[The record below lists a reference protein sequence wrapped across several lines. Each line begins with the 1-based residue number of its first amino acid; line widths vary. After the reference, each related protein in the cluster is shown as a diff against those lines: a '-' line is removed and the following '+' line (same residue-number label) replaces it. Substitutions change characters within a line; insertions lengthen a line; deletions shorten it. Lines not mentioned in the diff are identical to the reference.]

1 LSRTPAS
8 AGNRKTWTWAGWVKR
23 SALGAAQEIFA
34 GGAGGTDATQFE
46 IGFASSDI
54 LFCWGASTEF
64 LNTTQVFRDV
74 SAWYHIVVSFDT
86 TQATANNRLK
96 LYVNGAEVTTFS
108 TNNRA
113 SLTQNGDFGVNQ
125 AALHT
130 IGRRAS
136 AASWYLN
143 GYLADIYFI
152 DGQALTPSSFTE
164 TDATTGQLI
173 PKAFSGS
180 YGSQGWHLEFAD
192 NSSNTATTLG
202 KDTSGNGNHWLP
214 NNLSIITGGPTSVA
228 SASGALPVYNTTDT
242 YGTTKG
248 TGTRTDANAS
258 SLVLA
263 IPMDG
268 ANNGTTFTD
277 ESSTIKGSGSSKSIT
292 RTNAVTSTAQ
302 SKFYGSSGYFDGN
315 TDYLTT
321 ATSTDFDWRTSAF
334 TIEMWVYNISNTAN
348 YRGGPLQAVYG
359 SPTVDTTDWSF
370 GTDNNGKAKFYYWNG
385 AAQAVTGASTVSLNT
400 WTHVAAT
407 HDGSGSIK
415 VYVNGILDATG
426 TKAGTPDFGGSNSFV
441 VGATNSSWYNG
452 YISDLRIYKGAVKYT
467 SNFNPPSSTQNAAI
481 AAGNDSLVDVPTNGS
496 QTDTGVGGEVRG
508 NYCTWNPL
516 DKASAVSLANGNL
529 DASSTSTGE
538 DKVRGTI
545 AMPVTGKWFYEVTIG
560 STYAGYIGIASAS
573 APLTGGTGAKS
584 YGYNETGRFYT
595 DGSFTSGQFASFVTG
610 DVIGVAVDTDA
621 DTLSFY
627 KNGTQTGTAKS
638 IDGTYQYFPVLNIYS
653 GSFVANFGQRPFAY
667 TAPSGFKALNTANLP
682 TPAVVKSNTVFD
694 TVLWTGN
701 DTGQTIT
708 MPGPFSPDLVWT
720 KTRSTANAHW
730 LFDVIRGTN
739 QGLSSSST
747 TNELTRSSSVTA
759 FGSTGFTL
767 GTSADVNSSAY
778 TYVAWA
784 WDAGSSTDTNNT
796 AGTITPTGVRA
807 NATAGF
813 SIVTYTGTGANAT
826 VGHGLG
832 VAPQMIIVKTR
843 SAGNSWKIYHSGLTS
858 AAYNLEFTTGA
869 QLNEPQSWN
878 STAPTSTVFSV
889 GTQNSTNQ
897 SGATQVAYCFA
908 PVVGYSSFGSFSG
921 GSNVFTYTGFRPK
934 WLLIKLASSSGTS
947 WVIYDSVRDSYNVM
961 GRSLYANLS
970 DSEFDSPP
978 RIDFLS
984 NGFVTRASS
993 PSEPSYSGTVI
1004 YASFAE
1010 TPFNYARAR

>member
-1 LSRTPAS
+1 LGSYQTLFHAYS
-8 AGNRKTWTWAGWVKR
+8 ATNNTNFFDFRFDNADKLTVGLWTQAVI
-23 SALGAAQEIFA
+23 E
-34 GGAGGTDATQFE
+34 
-46 IGFASSDI
+46 
-54 LFCWGASTEF
+54 
-64 LNTTQVFRDV
+64 TTQVFRDA
-74 SAWYHIVVSFDT
+74 SAWYHIVLAVDT
-86 TQATANNRLK
+86 NNGTAANRVR
-96 LYVNGAEVTTFS
+96 LYVNGSEVTTFS
-108 TNNRA
+108 QDNRGSYSSVDFAVNATIAHNLGGRNAFNNDYYF
-113 SLTQNGDFGVNQ
+113 S
-125 AALHT
+125 
-130 IGRRAS
+130 
-136 AASWYLN
+136 
-143 GYLADIYFI
+143 GYLADCYLI
-152 DGQALTPSSFTE
+152 DGQQLTPSSFTE
-164 TDATTGQLI
+164 TDATTGQLVE
-173 PKAFSGS
+173 KAYTGS
-180 YGSQGWHLEFAD
+180 YGTNGFHLEFAD
-192 NSSNTATTLG
+192 NNSNTATTLG

-481 AAGNDSLVDVPTNGS
+481 AAGNDSLVDVPTNGA

-667 TAPSGFKALNTANLP
+667 TAPSGFKALCTANLP
-682 TPAVVKSNTVFD
+682 APLVTKPNTAFDVK
-694 TVLWTGN
+694 LYTGN
-701 DTGQTIT
+701 GSSQTISGFNFPT
-708 MPGPFSPDLVWT
+708 GEQVGLVWA
-720 KTRSTANAHW
+720 KCRSA
-730 LFDVIRGTN
+730 
-739 QGLSSSST
+739 
-747 TNELTRSSSVTA
+747 VTA
-759 FGSTGFTL
+759 HGLVDAVRGVSRWLGSNETLAEIYTAGAYLTGFGSTSF
-767 GTSADVNSSAY
+767 DVGVGNVFNDNGAS
-778 TYVAWA
+778 YVAWA
-784 WDAGSSTDTNNT
+784 WA
-796 AGTITPTGVRA
+796 TPTSNTTNTQGSITSSVRA

-813 SIVTYTGTGANAT
+813 SVVTYTGNGTNGAT
-826 VGHGLG
+826 VGHGGLVNLANG
-832 VAPQMIIVKTR
+832 MIIVKR
-843 SAGNSWKIYHSGLTS
+843 RNSAVNWFVGHGSQGWTKVFEGLNTTAAISTTSGAWNNTS
-858 AAYNLEFTTGA
+858 
-869 QLNEPQSWN
+869 
-878 STAPTSTVFSV
+878 PTSTVFTL
-889 GTQNSTNQ
+889 GTETSMNGNGGTF
-897 SGATQVAYCFA
+897 VAYCFA
-908 PVVGYSSFGSFSG
+908 PVVGYSSFGSYTG
-921 GSNVFTYTGFRPK
+921 NGSSDGPFVYTGFRPRWIMVK
-934 WLLIKLASSSGTS
+934 QSSTTSNWVINDTARDTYNVCTNSLFANSSSAEDTTYGF
-947 WVIYDSVRDSYNVM
+947 
-961 GRSLYANLS
+961 
-970 DSEFDSPP
+970 FD
-978 RIDFLS
+978 ILS
-984 NGFVTRASS
+984 NGFKVRTSALND
-993 PSEPSYSGTVI
+993 SGATMI
-1004 YASFAE
+1004 YAAFAE
-1010 TPFNYARAR
+1010 SPFNYARAR